1 MRTQSSH
8 LAQPRPR
15 PPTDG
20 QASELLAGTWFELPR
35 MIPSISSKSGKPKL
49 RGKQGKTTT
58 VEDLLRGSDFEKH
71 APSKIRR
78 RSWANFPKH

>member
-8 LAQPRPR
+8 LTQPRLW

-20 QASELLAGTWFELPR
+20 QVSELIASTWFESHR
-35 MIPSISSKSGKPKL
+35 MISSISSKSGKPKL

-78 RSWANFPKH
+78 RSWANFPKR